1 MARPTYSR
9 CGLHHKT
16 LNRSIGFRICP
27 RLPRKRRHSV
37 LPGFFQTTG
46 SFTGSI
52 GCSLPVVLTG
62 PPESGSLI
70 ILRRFIALRGAASLL
85 PPAYC
90 SFPQWEI
97 LAFAADVALRRRERI

>member
-1 MARPTYSR
+1 MARPTYSSS
-9 CGLHHKT
+9 GLYHIESFYRFPYLST
-16 LNRSIGFRICP
+16 TSPETQALCP
-27 RLPRKRRHSV
+27 AGPLSNDRQL
-37 LPGFFQTTG
+37 
-46 SFTGSI
+46 TGSI
-52 GCSLPVVLTG
+52 GCSLPVVRTE

-70 ILRRFIALRGAASLL
+70 ILRRLIALRGAASLL